1 MAIEFASP
9 FALIYH
15 FCRAA
20 QDGYPTKE
28 MILVLDL
35 KLSRQDLLRVNR
47 DEVER
52 GVKLA
57 GAMEGRDPS
66 FGKPIYPIYRMDIE
80 SNISLARQKLDE
92 SAISFLMAED
102 RAITVDE
109 AIATVL
115 ES

>member
-9 FALIYH
+9 FALIHH

-35 KLSRQDLLRVNR
+35 KLSCQDLLRVNR

-52 GVKLA
+52 GPWMICAFDTVNQ
-57 GAMEGRDPS
+57 GT
-66 FGKPIYPIYRMDIE
+66 
-80 SNISLARQKLDE
+80 SL
-92 SAISFLMAED
+92 
-102 RAITVDE
+102 
-109 AIATVL
+109 
-115 ES
+115 